1 MIHHRAKT
9 PVPIPARTLAQVL
22 ELVRV
27 QALAPV
33 PEPVPALAQAP
44 VLAVVIPVLTWLH
57 VRETG
62 REGGAPRSARA
73 ASWTRYVP
81 GFVLGFLAMAVV
93 RSVGDAMLAGGRA
106 YGVFDAGQW
115 KALTDVI
122 GDTLASRYLLG
133 TAMAAVGLSTSF
145 RVFRGVGLKPF
156 AVGLAGAVAVGSV
169 GMAMAILFGRFVT
182 L

>member
-1 MIHHRAKT
+1 M
-9 PVPIPARTLAQVL
+9 
-22 ELVRV
+22 
-27 QALAPV
+27 AL
-33 PEPVPALAQAP
+33 LGGLG
-44 VLAVVIPVLTWLH
+44 LAVVAAALWSYRTRDYRPTF
-57 VRETG
+57 
-62 REGGAPRSARA
+62 SRA
-73 ASWTRYVP
+73 AGTLVT
-81 GFVLGFLAMAVV
+81 V
-93 RSVGDAMLAGGRA
+93 RDSTLVGTASDG
-106 YGVFDAGQW
+106 

-156 AVGLAGAVAVGSV
+156 AVGLAGAVVVGSV